1 MEIQIVQIIKYIVIE
16 ASIMLVREQ
25 DDLLERESNAVAC
38 LDALKSNTDES

>member
-25 DDLLERESNAVAC
+25 DDLLERERNAIAG

>member
-25 DDLLERESNAVAC
+25 DDLLERESNTIAG